1 MLNKQPVNFCTSLS
15 LVRQKGLTLIELMV
29 GLIVGLIVI
38 GGVMTV
44 YLAVISS
51 SGTTLKSSKLNL
63 EMGAVMSVMTNDI
76 RRAGIWNRDFEEDVS
91 LEDNPFSEVS
101 SSPNAKDGTALEVHD
116 SMADDNN
123 QVATVNSA
131 GNPDDIYRPNGS
143 GSCIVYAY
151 DSEEDDSVDNSDLF
165 GFRLNNGAVEMREE
179 GDTSG
184 DIINSCTNGTWAAM
198 NDTNVVTIT
207 ELTFDLQPG
216 STCLVSNE
224 PNEFDEDGN
233 GVLDNPEEQDCYQTS
248 PNESISGAND
258 EFYVTAETRVVTIT
272 MKGELVD
279 DENVRASLTQRVRV
293 RNDLVRSFE

>member
-1 MLNKQPVNFCTSLS
+1 MLKKQPVIFSTSLS
-15 LVRQKGLTLIELMV
+15 PARQKGLTLIELMV

-51 SGTTLKSSKLNL
+51 SGATLKSSKLNL

-76 RRAGIWNRDFEEDVS
+76 RRAGIWSNDGSGELDQ
-91 LEDNPFSEVS
+91 NPFSKVS

-123 QVATVNSA
+123 QVETVNSA
-131 GNPDDIYRPNGS
+131 GNLDDIYRPNGS

-151 DSEEDDSVDNSDLF
+151 DSQGDGSVGDNDLF

-179 GDTSG
+179 GDESG
-184 DIINSCTNGTWAAM
+184 DRNSCTNGTWAAM

-207 ELTFDLQPG
+207 ELTFDLED

-224 PNEFDEDGN
+224 PNEFDEDGD
-233 GVLDNPEEQDCYQTS
+233 GVLDNAEEQDCYQTS
-248 PNESISGAND
+248 PNESLSGTND

-272 MKGELVD
+272 MEGELVD
-279 DENVRASLTQRVRV
+279 DEDVRASLTQRVRV

>member
-76 RRAGIWNRDFEEDVS
+76 RRAGIWNRNFADEGVS

-123 QVATVNSA
+123 QVETVNLA
-131 GNPDDIYRPNGS
+131 DNPDDIYRPNGS

-184 DIINSCTNGTWAAM
+184 DINSCTNGTWAAM

-224 PNEFDEDGN
+224 PNEHDEDGN
-233 GVLDNPEEQDCYQTS
+233 GTLDNPEELDCYQTS
-248 PNESISGAND
+248 PNESLGGTND

-272 MKGELVD
+272 MVGELVD
-279 DENVRASLTQRVRV
+279 DEEVRASLTQRVRV